1 MNYNKNSKMR
11 FRLWQRRGFWAAVSS
26 LVALCLVV
34 SAVPSLAQS
43 VVVDIAVVPASKTV
57 YVNDT
62 FTLEIWVY
70 PNGQQVDSVDADLTF
85 HPAYLEVVDIIGD
98 PSGLEFENYSNWNN
112 TNGTL
117 THSRGAG
124 FAQTPPSTTFRLC
137 SIEFKA
143 KAVTPGTMLAFT
155 TRTDAAFEG
164 KSVLGTQLDG
174 LVTVTGWQLFL
185 PIVLKST
192 ASAGKWPV
200 SGLPAGLRAGGNL
213 AVPTRKRRDHPG
225 PKG

>member
-57 YVNDT
+57 QVNDT

-70 PNGQQVDSVDADLTF
+70 PNGQQVDSVDADMTF

-117 THSRGAG
+117 THSRGAS
-124 FAQTPPSTTFRLC
+124 FTQTPPSTTFRLC
-137 SIEFKA
+137 SIEFRA
-143 KAVTPGTMLAFT
+143 KAATRDSTTLAFT
-155 TRTDAAFEG
+155 VDTDATEPSIG
-164 KSVLGTQLDG
+164 QSVLRNTTDGTVVITPVPVGGVGYLADPGRILAPWVG
-174 LVTVTGWQLFL
+174 LIAMTGLIL
-185 PIVLKST
+185 VAAI
-192 ASAGKWPV
+192 
-200 SGLPAGLRAGGNL
+200 RAFS
-213 AVPTRKRRDHPG
+213 K
-225 PKG
+225 KGA

>member
-57 YVNDT
+57 QVNDT

-70 PNGQQVDSVDADLTF
+70 PNGQQVDAVDAVMSFDPT
-85 HPAYLEVVDIIGD
+85 YLEVLSITGD
-98 PSGLEFENYSNWNN
+98 PLGLDDEIKSEWDN
-112 TNGTL
+112 TAGTL
-117 THSRGAG
+117 KHGRAKWG
-124 FAQTPPSTTFRLC
+124 PPYPDSDFRLC

-143 KAVTPGTMLAFT
+143 KPATAGTPLVFT
-155 TRTDAAFEG
+155 VHTDATEPTKG
-164 KSVLGTQLDG
+164 LSVLDDTTDG
-174 LVTVTGWQLFL
+174 MVSIIAPVGGVTYLADPGRILAPWVGLIAMTGLILVAVVLFFKKAHRG
-185 PIVLKST
+185 V
-192 ASAGKWPV
+192 
-200 SGLPAGLRAGGNL
+200 
-213 AVPTRKRRDHPG
+213 
-225 PKG
+225 